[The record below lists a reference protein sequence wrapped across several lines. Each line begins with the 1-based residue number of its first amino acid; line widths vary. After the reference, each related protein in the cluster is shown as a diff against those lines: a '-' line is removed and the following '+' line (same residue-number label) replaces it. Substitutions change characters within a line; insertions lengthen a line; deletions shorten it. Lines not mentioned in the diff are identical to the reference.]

1 MSAHSAVA
9 EAALQD
15 DTMRQILADY
25 RRAQIDEKLRAMLGL
40 LEIFTLR
47 HESMTPN
54 DVRLVLDAGVSREA
68 IRDAFYVAF
77 LFNTYDR
84 LADTLGWELP
94 DKRYYA
100 KAGSF
105 LLKKGYL

>member
-1 MSAHSAVA
+1 MLATGVA
-9 EAALQD
+9 
-15 DTMRQILADY
+15 
-25 RRAQIDEKLRAMLGL
+25 
-40 LEIFTLR
+40 
-47 HESMTPN
+47 
-54 DVRLVLDAGVSREA
+54 REA

-94 DKRYYA
+94 ESGYYL
-100 KAGSF
+100 KAGQY

>member
-1 MSAHSAVA
+1 
-9 EAALQD
+9 
-15 DTMRQILADY
+15 MRRVLEDY
-25 RRAQIDEKLRAMLGL
+25 RTAPIDERVRAMLAL
-40 LEIFTLR
+40 LETFTL
-47 HESMTPN
+47 SP
-54 DVRLVLDAGVSREA
+54 DQLSGVRIREALAAGVTREA

-94 DKRYYA
+94 DASYYP
-100 KAGSF
+100 KAGRF

>member
-1 MSAHSAVA
+1 VKPII
-9 EAALQD
+9 E
-15 DTMRQILADY
+15 DY
-25 RRAQIDEKLRAMLGL
+25 RTAPIDEKLRAMLGL
-40 LEIFTLR
+40 LETFTLR
-47 HESMTPN
+47 HEEISAA

-94 DKRYYA
+94 GQSFHDKSGR
-100 KAGSF
+100 F
-105 LLKKGYL
+105 LLKNGYSV

>member
-1 MSAHSAVA
+1 VKLVI
-9 EAALQD
+9 EN
-15 DTMRQILADY
+15 Y
-25 RRAQIDEKLRAMLGL
+25 RTAPIDAKLRAMLGL
-40 LEIFTLR
+40 LETFTLR
-47 HESMTPN
+47 PDELTTS
-54 DVRLVLDAGVSREA
+54 DVRAVVGIGVTREA

-94 DKRYYA
+94 DQSYYP
-100 KAGSF
+100 KAGQR

>member
-1 MSAHSAVA
+1 MAAVI
-9 EAALQD
+9 D
-15 DTMRQILADY
+15 DY
-25 RRAQIDEKLRAMLGL
+25 RTAPINEKLRAMLGL
-40 LEIFTLR
+40 LETFTLR
-47 HESMTPN
+47 PDELTAA
-54 DVRLVLDAGVSREA
+54 DIRAVLAAGVSRDA

-94 DKRYYA
+94 EDRYYG

-105 LLKKGYL
+105 LLKKGYQL

>member
-1 MSAHSAVA
+1 
-9 EAALQD
+9 
-15 DTMRQILADY
+15 
-25 RRAQIDEKLRAMLGL
+25 MLGL

-47 HESMTPN
+47 PN
-54 DVRLVLDAGVSREA
+54 AISPADVRAVIDTGVTREA

-77 LFNTYDR
+77 LFNVYDR

-94 DKRYYA
+94 DARYYP
-100 KAGSF
+100 KAGRF

>member
-1 MSAHSAVA
+1 M
-9 EAALQD
+9 
-15 DTMRQILADY
+15 LA
-25 RRAQIDEKLRAMLGL
+25 L
-40 LEIFTLR
+40 LETFTLHPEQLNAIGIR
-47 HESMTPN
+47 
-54 DVRLVLDAGVSREA
+54 RVLATGVTREA

-94 DKRYYA
+94 DQSYYP
-100 KAGSF
+100 KAGQR

>member
-1 MSAHSAVA
+1 MAAVI
-9 EAALQD
+9 D
-15 DTMRQILADY
+15 DY
-25 RRAQIDEKLRAMLGL
+25 RTAPINEKLRAMLGL
-40 LEIFTLR
+40 LETFTLR
-47 HESMTPN
+47 PDELTAA
-54 DVRLVLDAGVSREA
+54 DIRAVLAAGVSREA

-94 DKRYYA
+94 EDRYYG

-105 LLKKGYL
+105 LLKKGYQL